1 MHTLPTTGA
10 NLSVH
15 LIDGSCHHY
24 QQTGSEDLVEIL
36 EHLRRTKVFSS
47 QNLVFH
53 INHEIAI
60 FPSHAVSRLDIV
72 TPEHLEHICSSTY
85 RDSEEITPE
94 EYIRE
99 RGAILRTFQADRTQ
113 LVQDGVF
120 TMLLSYHLLGGYQVY
135 IKCKIAREEDDARP
149 FTQSDFSMLN
159 QHIQAPVVTVGRLGG
174 GLTFLNTVNILCMGR
189 CPGSPDRPLN
199 ALDVN
204 DMDSA
209 IPVHK

>member
-1 MHTLPTTGA
+1 MHTASSNGVTIY
-10 NLSVH
+10 VH

-24 QQTGSEDLVEIL
+24 KQTDNEDLVELL

-72 TPEHLEHICSSTY
+72 TNEHLEHICSSTY

-94 EYIRE
+94 EYTRE
-99 RGAILRTFQADRTQ
+99 REAILRILKTDRSQ
-113 LVQDGVF
+113 LVHDGVF

-135 IKCKIAREEDDARP
+135 IKCNIAREEEDARP
-149 FTQSDFSMLN
+149 LTQSDFSMLN

-199 ALDVN
+199 ALDVT
-204 DMDSA
+204 DMDSE
-209 IPVHK
+209 IPVYD